1 MLLLQLIVNGLV
13 AGAIY
18 ALMALGFAVIYNAT
32 RIFHIAHGAVYAIG
46 GYVFYALAIGLK
58 VNPVVAFL
66 LVVPATAAAG
76 AAIEL
81 LVYRPARNRR
91 AGLFALFIISLGLL
105 VFMQNALSVLFGGDT
120 KSVWPGALPNYD
132 FGGIVVTP
140 YHLAV
145 VAACVIVFPLVQ
157 WFVTRTR
164 TGKAI
169 QALSANRELADV
181 VGVDVPRLYVVVF
194 AVGSALAGIAAAL
207 LSIDLGVNP
216 GMAFTVIT
224 FAAISVIIG
233 GVGHLPGA
241 AVGGFLL
248 GLLQSLAVWFLPL
261 AWQDVVVYGLLFL
274 FLLFRP
280 HGIFGQRLVT
290 RQV

>member
-1 MLLLQLIVNGLV
+1 MLLLQLIINGLV

-32 RIFHIAHGAVYAIG
+32 RIFHLAHGAVYAVG
-46 GYVFYALAIGLK
+46 GYIFYALAIPLK
-58 VNPVVAFL
+58 VNPLVAFV
-66 LVVPATAAAG
+66 LVVPATALVG
-76 AAIEL
+76 AAIEA
-81 LVYRPARNRR
+81 LVYRPARGRG

-105 VFMQNALSVLFGGDT
+105 VFMQNLLAFLFGGDT
-120 KSVWPGALPNYD
+120 KSVWPGALPSYEV
-132 FGGIVVTP
+132 GGLVVTP
-140 YHLAV
+140 YHIAV
-145 VAACVIVFPLVQ
+145 VVVCLIVFPLVQ

-169 QALSANRELADV
+169 QALSSNRELADV
-181 VGVDVPRLYVVVF
+181 VGVDVPRLYLVVF
-194 AVGSALAGIAAAL
+194 ALGSSLAGIAAAL

-241 AVGGFLL
+241 AFGGFLL

-261 AWQDVVVYGLLFL
+261 AWQDVVVYGLLFV
-274 FLLFRP
+274 FLLLRP
-280 HGIFGQRLVT
+280 QGLFGQRLIT